1 MSPGLIR
8 AKALI
13 KKEMKAVLRDPQSR
27 RMLIGPVILQLV
39 LFPAAATR
47 EVKNN
52 TLAVFDEDG
61 GAVSAEILQR
71 LTQTPA
77 FSRVVR
83 VGSDAEARELID
95 RQDAIAVLRFGPRFS
110 ASVAEGNP
118 EPVQALLDGRRS
130 SAAQVA
136 ASYVGE
142 VLAGIP
148 LRQRS
153 SAPET
158 SGLAIRH
165 WFNPNLEY
173 FRFIVPSLVAI
184 ITTLSALIVT
194 AMSVSREREQGTLEQ
209 LLVSPLTP
217 SLIFFGKAVPALF
230 IAAAQATIIL
240 CGGVFIYAIP
250 FQGSLALLYLCM
262 IAYVAALAG
271 VGLLISSFSATQQQA
286 FLGTFCFVM
295 PAILI
300 SGYISPVDNMPRWLQ
315 IVAQANPL
323 LHFIVIVKG
332 LFLKAAPFPEFASHV
347 GALLIIAC
355 LSTAVALAV
364 FRRRLA

>member
-1 MSPGLIR
+1 MSPGFIR

-13 KKEMKAVLRDPQSR
+13 KKEMRAVLRDPQSR
-27 RMLIGPVILQLV
+27 RLLIGPVILQLV

-52 TLAVFDEDG
+52 VLAVYDEDG
-61 GAVSAEILQR
+61 GAVTAEITQR

-77 FSRVVR
+77 FSKVVR
-83 VGSDAEARELID
+83 VGSDEEARAIIE

-110 ASVAEGNP
+110 AAVAEGRP
-118 EPVQALLDGRRS
+118 EPVQAVLDGRRS
-130 SAAQVA
+130 SAAQIAVG
-136 ASYVGE
+136 YVGE
-142 VLAGIP
+142 VLSGIP
-148 LRQRS
+148 LKQTQATLS
-153 SAPET
+153 G
-158 SGLAIRH
+158 GLAVRH

-217 SLIFFGKAVPALF
+217 PLIFFGKAVPALF

-240 CGGVFIYAIP
+240 AGGVLVYGIP
-250 FQGSLALLYLCM
+250 FQGALGLLYLCM

-271 VGLLISSFSATQQQA
+271 IGLLISSFAATQQQA
-286 FLGTFCFVM
+286 FLATFCFVM
-295 PAILI
+295 PAVLI
-300 SGYISPVDNMPRWLQ
+300 SGYISPVDNMPGWLQ
-315 IVAQANPL
+315 SVAQGNPL
-323 LHFIVIVKG
+323 LHFIVIVKA
-332 LFLKAAPFPEFASHV
+332 LYLKAAPFDEFAGHV
-347 GALLIIAC
+347 GALVVIAC
-355 LSTAVALAV
+355 TTTAVALLV

>member
-1 MSPGLIR
+1 MSPGFIR

-13 KKEMKAVLRDPQSR
+13 KKELRAVLRDPQSR

-52 TLAVFDEDG
+52 VVAIYDEDG
-61 GAVSAEILQR
+61 GAVTAEITQR

-77 FSRVVR
+77 FSKVVR
-83 VGSDAEARELID
+83 VGSDQEARAIIE

-110 ASVAEGNP
+110 AAVAEGRP
-118 EPVQALLDGRRS
+118 EPVQAVLDGRRS
-130 SAAQVA
+130 SAAQIAVG
-136 ASYVGE
+136 YVGE

-148 LRQRS
+148 LKQTQA
-153 SAPET
+153 SA
-158 SGLAIRH
+158 SGGGLFVRH

-240 CGGVFIYAIP
+240 SGGVFIYGIP
-250 FQGSLALLYLCM
+250 FQGALGLLYLCM
-262 IAYVAALAG
+262 VAYVAALAG
-271 VGLLISSFSATQQQA
+271 IGLLISSFASTQQQA

-300 SGYISPVDNMPRWLQ
+300 SGYISPVDNMPSWLRT
-315 IVAQANPL
+315 VAQGNPL

-332 LFLKAAPFPEFASHV
+332 LYLKAAPFSDLVGHV
-347 GALLIIAC
+347 GALMLIAC
-355 LSTAVALAV
+355 VTTAAALLV